1 MIKAILMDFN
11 GVIINDEPVQMKAYQ
26 EVLSKEGIDLSDED
40 YLSSLGMDDRTFVS
54 AAYERAGKS
63 VESAKVD
70 ELMQAKLSMW
80 REVVSDDLPIFP
92 GVEDFVAKAAKE
104 FTLGIVSMSGR
115 NEIEFVLGKSGLRP
129 YFAEIVSADDVSNCK
144 PDPEAFRLGFRKLD
158 TARTLLGHLPM
169 THPECV
175 VIEDSPPGVAG
186 ARNADLQVL
195 GVANTVSDEALRT
208 AGARAVAWNLA
219 DWMPESIQ
227 LVFDHN

>member
-26 EVLSKEGIDLSDED
+26 EILTKEGIDLTEED
-40 YLSSLGMDDRTFVS
+40 YMASLGMDDRTFVA
-54 AAYERAGKS
+54 AAYERAGKT
-63 VESAKVD
+63 VD
-70 ELMQAKLSMW
+70 EAMIDELTKAKLAMW
-80 REVVSDDLPIFP
+80 REVVSDDLPLFE
-92 GVEDFVAKAAKE
+92 GVEDFIAKMARE

-115 NEIEFVLGKSGLRP
+115 NEIEFVLEKSGLRHH
-129 YFAEIVSADDVSNCK
+129 FAEIVSADDVSNCK
-144 PDPEAFRLGFRKLD
+144 PDPEAFRLGFKKLD
-158 TARTLLGHLPM
+158 AVRTSRGHMPM

-195 GVANTVSDEALRT
+195 GVANTVSDEALRN
-208 AGARAVAWNLA
+208 AGARAVAWDLR
-219 DWMPESIQ
+219 DWMPESIK